1 MLVKDHTNPVLRQT
15 DEQKRLRV
23 KTRPPRLTTKQRR
36 EDCRWPINLHSCR
49 LNCFDYIEIKLL
61 LLKSDVRVVLAFFV
75 DIMIKIV
82 NGFSAL
88 AQTSISIKT
97 DVLSMDVI

>member
-23 KTRPPRLTTKQRR
+23 KTRPRLTTKQRR

-82 NGFSAL
+82 NGFSA
-88 AQTSISIKT
+88 QTSISIKT